1 MLKIG
6 SVIDGKYK
14 ILNIVGRGGMS
25 IVYLAMNEKANK
37 QWAIKE
43 IIKKDYRNLDMERK
57 EIEMMKRLK
66 HPNLPAIVDVIEQ
79 KESLLIVMDYIEGR
93 SLEDIV
99 QEYGPQEETLVVKW
113 AKQLCDVLHY
123 LHTQNPPIIYR
134 DMKPSN
140 VMLKPDGNVM
150 LIDFGAAREYKT
162 TNLTDTVLLGTRG
175 YAAPEQYRSDGQSDE
190 RTDIYS
196 LGVMVFRLLSGAEPA
211 MLCPIREICPNISV
225 GIEKI
230 LLKCT
235 RVAKSERYQS
245 AALLYDA
252 FSRYWEYDES
262 FQREQKRKLWI
273 FMIPF
278 VLMIS
283 FLTGLISFS
292 VLEKVTRENNYQ
304 AYLATA
310 ANSTTKAEEFENYKH
325 SIRLNPAREEAY
337 LMLLHNVFLDDGIF
351 SIEESENLR
360 AVLISHNDNGKT
372 NEQSFQTNEP
382 GYAQFSYE
390 LGLAYFYK
398 YEDKSNKK
406 NAKGYFE
413 MAAVSESLSEKKKK
427 RAERLLVISDYYN
440 TIGMMDEAG
449 DVFITYQDFWKDL
462 TLASVGNIV
471 EEDNVRTALVMYE
484 ELVSQIIT
492 NIVNFQNAG
501 VGQEE
506 LLLQIEQIEYH
517 LKNDFKDLDNH
528 IKQMISEEMRVLEG
542 NLKKAR
548 TIAESV
554 YGKME

>member
-43 IIKKDYRNLDMERK
+43 IIKNDYRDLAVERK

-123 LHTQNPPIIYR
+123 LHTQTPPIIYR

-150 LIDFGAAREYKT
+150 LIDFGAAREYKA
-162 TNLTDTVLLGTRG
+162 TNLKDTVLLGTKG
-175 YAAPEQYRSDGQSDE
+175 YAAPEQYRSDGQSDA

-196 LGVMVFRLLSGAEPA
+196 LGVMVFRLLSGTEPV
-211 MLCPIREICPNISV
+211 MLCPIREICPNVSV

-235 RVAKSERYQS
+235 RVAKRERYQS
-245 AALLYDA
+245 AAQLYDA

-278 VLMIS
+278 VLAIC
-283 FLTGLISFS
+283 FLTSLILFF

-304 AYLATA
+304 AYLTA
-310 ANSTTKAEEFENYKH
+310 AVKSPTQAEALENYKH
-325 SIRLNPAREEAY
+325 SIRLNPVREEAY
-337 LMLLHNVFLDDGIF
+337 LMLLHNMFLDDGVF
-351 SIEESENLR
+351 TIEESETIR
-360 AVLISHNDNGKT
+360 AILISHNADGKT

-390 LGLAYFYK
+390 LGVTYFYK

-413 MAAVSESLSEKKKK
+413 IAAASESLSKKKKK

-440 TIGMMDEAG
+440 TIGIMDEAG
-449 DVFITYQDFWKDL
+449 DIFVTYQDFWKDL
-462 TLASVGNIV
+462 TLSSVGNLV

-484 ELVSQIIT
+484 ELVSQMIT
-492 NIVNFQNAG
+492 NTVNFQNAG
-501 VGQEE
+501 VKKEE
-506 LLLQIEQIEYH
+506 MLLQIEQIENH
-517 LKNDFKDLDNH
+517 LKKDFRDLENS
-528 IKQMISEEMRVLEG
+528 IRQVISEEMSVLEG
-542 NLKKAR
+542 NIKKAR
-548 TIAESV
+548 KITESV
-554 YGKME
+554 YGKTE

>member
-43 IIKKDYRNLDMERK
+43 IIKNDYRDLAVERK

-123 LHTQNPPIIYR
+123 LHTQTPPIIYR

-140 VMLKPDGNVM
+140 VMLKPDGNIM
-150 LIDFGAAREYKT
+150 LIDFGAAREYKA
-162 TNLTDTVLLGTRG
+162 TNLKDTVLLGTKG
-175 YAAPEQYRSDGQSDE
+175 YAAPEQYRSDGQSDV

-196 LGVMVFRLLSGAEPA
+196 LGVMVFRLLSGTEPV
-211 MLCPIREICPNISV
+211 MLCPIREICPNVSV

-235 RVAKSERYQS
+235 RVAKRERYQS
-245 AALLYDA
+245 AAQLYDA

-262 FQREQKRKLWI
+262 FQRAQKRKLWI

-278 VLMIS
+278 VLAIS

-304 AYLATA
+304 AYLTA
-310 ANSTTKAEEFENYKH
+310 AVKSPTQAESLENYKH

-337 LMLLHNVFLDDGIF
+337 LMLLHNMFLDDGVF
-351 SIEESENLR
+351 TIEESETLR
-360 AVLISHNDNGKT
+360 AILISYNADGKT

-390 LGLAYFYK
+390 LGVTYFYK

-413 MAAVSESLSEKKKK
+413 IAAVSESLSDKKKK
-427 RAERLLVISDYYN
+427 RAERLLIISDYYN
-440 TIGMMDEAG
+440 TIGIMDEAG
-449 DVFITYQDFWKDL
+449 DIFVTYQDFWKDL
-462 TLASVGNIV
+462 TLASVGNLV

-484 ELVSQIIT
+484 ELVSQMIT
-492 NIVNFQNAG
+492 NTVNFQNAG
-501 VGQEE
+501 VKKEE
-506 LLLQIEQIEYH
+506 MLLQIEQIENH
-517 LKNDFKDLDNH
+517 LKKDFRDLENS
-528 IKQMISEEMRVLEG
+528 IRQVISEEMSVLEG

-548 TIAESV
+548 KITESV
-554 YGKME
+554 YGKTE

>member
-43 IIKKDYRNLDMERK
+43 IIKNDYRNLDVERK

-79 KESLLIVMDYIEGR
+79 KNSLLIVMDYIEGR

-99 QEYGPQEETLVVKW
+99 QEYGPQEEKLVVKW

-123 LHTQNPPIIYR
+123 LHTQYPPIIYR

-140 VMLKPDGNVM
+140 VMLKPDGNIM
-150 LIDFGAAREYKT
+150 LIDFGAAREYKV
-162 TNLTDTVLLGTRG
+162 TNLKDTVLLGTRG

-245 AALLYDA
+245 AAQLYDA

-262 FQREQKRKLWI
+262 FQRKQKRKLWI

-278 VLMIS
+278 VIAIS

-304 AYLATA
+304 AYLAAA
-310 ANSTTKAEEFENYKH
+310 ANSTTKAEELENYKH

-337 LMLLHNVFLDDGIF
+337 LTLLHNMLLDDGIF
-351 SIEESENLR
+351 TIEESETLR
-360 AVLISHNDNGKT
+360 AILISHDVDGKT

-390 LGLAYFYK
+390 LGITYFYK

-413 MAAVSESLSEKKKK
+413 IAAVSESLSDKKKK
-427 RAERLLVISDYYN
+427 RAERLLIISDYYN

-449 DVFITYQDFWKDL
+449 DVFVTYQDFWKDL
-462 TLASVGNIV
+462 TLASAGNLV

-484 ELVSQIIT
+484 ELVSQMIT
-492 NIVNFQNAG
+492 NTVNFQNAG
-501 VGQEE
+501 VEKEE
-506 LLLQIEQIEYH
+506 MFLQIEQIEQH
-517 LKNDFKDLDNH
+517 LKNDFKDLDNN
-528 IKQMISEEMRVLEG
+528 IRQVISEEMRALEK

>member
-43 IIKKDYRNLDMERK
+43 IIKNNYRDLAVERK

-123 LHTQNPPIIYR
+123 LHTQTPPIIYR

-140 VMLKPDGNVM
+140 VMLKPDGNIM
-150 LIDFGAAREYKT
+150 LIDFGAAREYKA
-162 TNLTDTVLLGTRG
+162 TNLKDTVLLGTKG
-175 YAAPEQYRSDGQSDE
+175 YAAPEQYRSDGQSDA

-196 LGVMVFRLLSGAEPA
+196 LGVMVFRLLSGTEPV
-211 MLCPIREICPNISV
+211 MLCPIREICPNVSV

-235 RVAKSERYQS
+235 RVAKRERYQS
-245 AALLYDA
+245 AAQLYDA

-262 FQREQKRKLWI
+262 FQRAQKRKLWI

-278 VLMIS
+278 VLAIS

-304 AYLATA
+304 AYLAAA

-337 LMLLHNVFLDDGIF
+337 LTLLHDMLLDDGIF
-351 SIEESENLR
+351 TIEESETLR
-360 AVLISHNDNGKT
+360 AILISHDADGKT

-390 LGLAYFYK
+390 LGITYFYK

-413 MAAVSESLSEKKKK
+413 IAAVSESLSDKKKK
-427 RAERLLVISDYYN
+427 RAERLLIISDYYN

-449 DVFITYQDFWKDL
+449 DVFVTYQDFWKDL
-462 TLASVGNIV
+462 TLASAGNLV

-484 ELVSQIIT
+484 ELVSQMIT
-492 NIVNFQNAG
+492 NTVNFQNAG
-501 VGQEE
+501 VKKEE
-506 LLLQIEQIEYH
+506 MLLQIEQIENH
-517 LKNDFKDLDNH
+517 LKKDFRDLENS
-528 IKQMISEEMRVLEG
+528 IRQVISEEMSVLEG

-548 TIAESV
+548 KITESV
-554 YGKME
+554 YGKTE

>member
-43 IIKKDYRNLDMERK
+43 IIKNDYRDLAVERK

-123 LHTQNPPIIYR
+123 LHTQTPPIIYR

-140 VMLKPDGNVM
+140 VMLKPDGNIM
-150 LIDFGAAREYKT
+150 LIDFGAAREYKA
-162 TNLTDTVLLGTRG
+162 TNLKDTVLLGTKG
-175 YAAPEQYRSDGQSDE
+175 YAAPEQYRSDGQSDA

-196 LGVMVFRLLSGAEPA
+196 LGVMVFRLLSGTEPV
-211 MLCPIREICPNISV
+211 MLCPIREICPNVSV

-235 RVAKSERYQS
+235 RVAKRERYQS
-245 AALLYDA
+245 AAQLYDA

-262 FQREQKRKLWI
+262 FQRAQKRKLWI

-304 AYLATA
+304 AYLAAA

-337 LMLLHNVFLDDGIF
+337 LTLLHDMLLDDGIF
-351 SIEESENLR
+351 TIEESETLR
-360 AVLISHNDNGKT
+360 AILISHDADGKT

-390 LGLAYFYK
+390 LGITYFYK

-413 MAAVSESLSEKKKK
+413 IAAVSESLSDKKKK
-427 RAERLLVISDYYN
+427 RAERLLIISDYYN

-449 DVFITYQDFWKDL
+449 DVFVTYQDFWKDL
-462 TLASVGNIV
+462 TLASAGNLV

-484 ELVSQIIT
+484 ELVSQMIT
-492 NIVNFQNAG
+492 NTVNFQNAG
-501 VGQEE
+501 VKKEE
-506 LLLQIEQIEYH
+506 MLLQIEQIENH
-517 LKNDFKDLDNH
+517 LKKDFRDLENS
-528 IKQMISEEMRVLEG
+528 IRQVISEEMSVLEG

-548 TIAESV
+548 KITESV
-554 YGKME
+554 YGKTE

>member
-43 IIKKDYRNLDMERK
+43 IIKNDYRNLDVERK

-79 KESLLIVMDYIEGR
+79 KNSLLIVMDYIEGL

-245 AALLYDA
+245 AAQLYDA

-449 DVFITYQDFWKDL
+449 DVFITYQDFWEDL

>member
-43 IIKKDYRNLDMERK
+43 IIKNDYRDLAVERK

-123 LHTQNPPIIYR
+123 LHTQTPPIIYR

-140 VMLKPDGNVM
+140 VMLKPDGNIM
-150 LIDFGAAREYKT
+150 LIDFGAAREYKA
-162 TNLTDTVLLGTRG
+162 TNLKDTVLLGTKG
-175 YAAPEQYRSDGQSDE
+175 YAAPEQYRSDGQSDA

-196 LGVMVFRLLSGAEPA
+196 LGVMVFRLLSGTEPV
-211 MLCPIREICPNISV
+211 MLCPIREICPNVSV

-235 RVAKSERYQS
+235 RVAKRERYQS
-245 AALLYDA
+245 AAQLYDA

-262 FQREQKRKLWI
+262 FQRAQKRKLWI

-278 VLMIS
+278 VLAIS

-304 AYLATA
+304 AYLAAA

-337 LMLLHNVFLDDGIF
+337 LTLLHNMFLDDGIF
-351 SIEESENLR
+351 TIEESETLR
-360 AVLISHNDNGKT
+360 TILISHNADGKT

-382 GYAQFSYE
+382 GYVQFSYE
-390 LGLAYFYK
+390 LGLTYFYK

-413 MAAVSESLSEKKKK
+413 SAAESESLSEKKKK

-449 DVFITYQDFWKDL
+449 DVFVTYQDFWQDL
-462 TLASVGNIV
+462 TLASVGNLV

-492 NIVNFQNAG
+492 NTVNFQNAG
-501 VGQEE
+501 VEKEE
-506 LLLQIEQIEYH
+506 MLFQIEQINKH
-517 LKNDFKDLDNH
+517 LKKDFKDLDNN
-528 IKQMISEEMRVLEG
+528 IRQVISEEIRVLEG

-548 TIAESV
+548 TITESV
-554 YGKME
+554 YGKTE

>member
-43 IIKKDYRNLDMERK
+43 IIKNDYRDLAVERK

-123 LHTQNPPIIYR
+123 LHTQTPPIIYR

-140 VMLKPDGNVM
+140 VMLKPDGNIM
-150 LIDFGAAREYKT
+150 LIDFGAAREYKA
-162 TNLTDTVLLGTRG
+162 TNLKDTVLLGTKG
-175 YAAPEQYRSDGQSDE
+175 YAAPEQYRSDGQSDA

-196 LGVMVFRLLSGAEPA
+196 LGVMVFRLLSGTEPV
-211 MLCPIREICPNISV
+211 MLCPIREICPNVSV

-245 AALLYDA
+245 AAQLYDA

-278 VLMIS
+278 VLAIS

-304 AYLATA
+304 AYLAAA

-337 LMLLHNVFLDDGIF
+337 LTLLHDMLLDDGIF
-351 SIEESENLR
+351 TIEESETLR
-360 AVLISHNDNGKT
+360 AILISHDADGKT

-390 LGLAYFYK
+390 LGITYFYK

-413 MAAVSESLSEKKKK
+413 IAAVSESLSDKKKK
-427 RAERLLVISDYYN
+427 RAERLLIISDYYN

-449 DVFITYQDFWKDL
+449 DVFVTYQDFWKDL
-462 TLASVGNIV
+462 TLASAGNLV

-484 ELVSQIIT
+484 ELVSQMIT
-492 NIVNFQNAG
+492 NTVNFQNAG
-501 VGQEE
+501 VKKEE
-506 LLLQIEQIEYH
+506 MLLQIEQIENH
-517 LKNDFKDLDNH
+517 LKKDFRDLENS
-528 IKQMISEEMRVLEG
+528 IRQVISEEMSVLEG

-548 TIAESV
+548 KITESV
-554 YGKME
+554 YGKTE